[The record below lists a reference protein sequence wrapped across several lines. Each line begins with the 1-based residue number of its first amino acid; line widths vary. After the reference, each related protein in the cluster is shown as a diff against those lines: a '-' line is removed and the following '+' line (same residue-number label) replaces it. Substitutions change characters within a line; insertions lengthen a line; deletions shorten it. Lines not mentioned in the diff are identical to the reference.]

1 MASAIT
7 PNVSISLGKAL
18 RPLLELMG
26 RSSLPICCHKFAK
39 KSYRRIMIRPRLRQ
53 TLITGITASIGIG
66 VSILATVFV
75 HRWEVSQQQNRFQ
88 QQVDNL
94 AIALQRS
101 LNRYTSVLIFLNDHY
116 SVDQGQVQRSEFAT
130 FVARSLSD
138 YPGIQALEW
147 APFVPLS
154 ERTAYEQ
161 QMQAA
166 GFADFQ
172 ITELGTEGELERAG
186 DRPYYLPVTYLAPL
200 AGNEAAL
207 GFDLNSTPARVAA
220 IESARDSGNI
230 QATGRIRLVQEQ
242 RDQYGFLVML
252 PLYQTGAAPASSAA
266 RREQFSGILLGV
278 FRVSDVVEEALQGL
292 EYTIDFEL
300 RDQSAVPEEQFLGR
314 YEAATRAVVAAPRDR
329 LSGQQNRLR
338 ALCPVP
344 ADCTRLLEISQ
355 RQWQIAFAPSE
366 IYPAS
371 TDYATWITLLAGL
384 LLTSSLVLFLRSLQ
398 NELNRTRTLNDLKLR
413 FFSMASHELRT
424 PLSTILISTES
435 LQAND
440 AHWSIAQRRS
450 TVERIHQTAQQM
462 SQQISDL
469 LTLTRAEVGKL
480 DFNPELLDVAAWFQ
494 QLIIEVQPT
503 ICQLIELTTGP
514 PVKAFWDKKLVR
526 SLLTNLLS
534 NAAKYSP
541 VDSVIQVDLTS
552 DDEQAILRVGDRGRG
567 IPEADQPH
575 VHQAFHRGSNVE
587 GITGTGLGLAIVA
600 VCVVQHRGDWHID
613 SKKGQGTTVT
623 VTLPLE

>member
-1 MASAIT
+1 
-7 PNVSISLGKAL
+7 
-18 RPLLELMG
+18 LEWKG
-26 RSSLPICCHKFAK
+26 RSPSPICCHKFAK
-39 KSYRRIMIRPRLRQ
+39 KSYRRIMTRHRLRQ

-161 QMQAA
+161 QIQTA

-172 ITELGTEGELERAG
+172 ITELNATGALERAS

-220 IESARDSGNI
+220 IESARDSGDI

-252 PLYQTGAAPASSAA
+252 PLYQTGTVPASSAT
-266 RREQFSGILLGV
+266 RREQFSGLLLGV

-300 RDQSAVPEEQFLGR
+300 RDQSAEPEEQFLGR

-329 LSGQQNRLR
+329 LSSQPDRLR

-355 RQWQIAFAPSE
+355 RQWQIAFAPAE
-366 IYPAS
+366 TYPAS

-398 NELNRTRTLNDLKLR
+398 NELDRTRTLNNLKLR

-440 AHWSIAQRRS
+440 AHWSATQRRS
-450 TVERIHQTAQQM
+450 TVERVHQTAQQM

-480 DFNPELLDVAAWFQ
+480 EFNPELLDIVAWCQ
-494 QLIIEVQPT
+494 QIITEVQPT
-503 ICQLIELTTGP
+503 IRQLIELTTGP
-514 PVKAFWDKKLVR
+514 PVKAFWDKRLVR

-541 VDSVIQVDLTS
+541 VDSVIQVNLTN
-552 DDEQAILRVGDRGRG
+552 DAHQATLRVGDRGRG

-600 VCVVQHRGDWHID
+600 VCVVQHRGDWHIN